1 MKTKFLFAALLVSL
15 SVVLSSYS
23 MNDGR
28 VYITIR
34 NANLGHNNGPRT
46 ETPITASIENDIITT
61 EVSTYSGT
69 ISVSIEDEDGE
80 TVISSAE
87 NVLPNSQ
94 FTTNVTSLDDGNY
107 TIFYTLSDST
117 VYYGEFVK

>member
-1 MKTKFLFAALLVSL
+1 MD
-15 SVVLSSYS
+15 
-23 MNDGR
+23 DGK

-46 ETPITASIENDIITT
+46 GVPITASLENNIITT

-80 TVISSAE
+80 TIISSSE
-87 NVLPNSQ
+87 NVSPNSQ
-94 FTTNVTSLDDGNY
+94 FTTSVTSLDDGSY

-117 VYYGEFVK
+117 VYYGDFAIE